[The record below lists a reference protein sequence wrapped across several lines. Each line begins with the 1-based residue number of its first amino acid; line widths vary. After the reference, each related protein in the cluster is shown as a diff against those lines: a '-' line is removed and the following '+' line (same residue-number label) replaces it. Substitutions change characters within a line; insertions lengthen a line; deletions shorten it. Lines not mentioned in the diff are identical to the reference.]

1 MLGTMASRVRYQR
14 IYETAG
20 PGDGRRVLVDRV
32 WPRGVKKE
40 GAGVDEW
47 LREVAPSTGLRK
59 WYGHEVERFGEF
71 RRRYLA
77 ELGDEERR
85 EAVAR
90 LRELVAAGPV
100 MLLTATREVDH
111 SQAAVLAEWLGGGEK
126 GRA

>member
-1 MLGTMASRVRYQR
+1 
-14 IYETAG
+14 
-20 PGDGRRVLVDRV
+20 
-32 WPRGVKKE
+32 VKKE